1 MKKIFICAAAMLA
14 MTFFVSCEE
23 EETIQAVIDEAELSL
38 STETV
43 NLTEAAGDEATV
55 EITSDQTVFD
65 VNVDYAYKNWLEAEL
80 EGTTIT
86 VRTTQTNPTTE
97 ARTGVV
103 SVVAGE
109 NGITATAYISVVQA
123 ANSSIPVLE
132 LSTDRVSLPQD
143 ASESVTVDVNTNQ
156 TISLSVDAD
165 AQTWCSAAYTDG
177 KITITALSANTNAG
191 DRTAIVTVT
200 AGSLTDEITVTQS
213 GESTS
218 YLGTAYGTEG
228 VIFWIDPENPTRA
241 KIISAKSHVGQ
252 PWSDELVST
261 GATDESEDG
270 TINFEK
276 IKTTPNY
283 RTANYGA
290 LKCEEEGEGWYMPS
304 PDELEALFTTYN
316 GISINDGGTNA
327 VPAEITEAEKASR
340 AAFEATMMSIGGN
353 MINTQADTDN
363 GDSIWSGKEDSANNA
378 VYIRFG
384 KYARAGAKKSGTA
397 RTVRCVKV
405 VTLE

>member
-1 MKKIFICAAAMLA
+1 MLA

-43 NLTEAAGDEATV
+43 NFTAEAGDEATV

-165 AQTWCSAAYTDG
+165 AQSWCSAAYADG
-177 KITITALSANTNAG
+177 KELPLTVREFDILFKLLSSPKKTFTRSQLMNDLWDYDSSATSRTVDVTMAKLREKTAVCDG
-191 DRTAIVTVT
+191 FEIVTMR
-200 AGSLTDEITVTQS
+200 G
-213 GESTS
+213 
-218 YLGTAYGTEG
+218 LGYKA
-228 VIFWIDPENPTRA
+228 V
-241 KIISAKSHVGQ
+241 
-252 PWSDELVST
+252 
-261 GATDESEDG
+261 
-270 TINFEK
+270 
-276 IKTTPNY
+276 
-283 RTANYGA
+283 
-290 LKCEEEGEGWYMPS
+290 LK
-304 PDELEALFTTYN
+304 
-316 GISINDGGTNA
+316 
-327 VPAEITEAEKASR
+327 
-340 AAFEATMMSIGGN
+340 
-353 MINTQADTDN
+353 
-363 GDSIWSGKEDSANNA
+363 
-378 VYIRFG
+378 
-384 KYARAGAKKSGTA
+384 
-397 RTVRCVKV
+397 
-405 VTLE
+405 